1 MSERHTRDRSPT
13 PQRLELSVTT
23 FRTLLNF
30 ILCGALLGIVISTL
44 LLRSFIPWYNTPGQ
58 GVTQSICDYA
68 VVAKSNIDD
77 VIQGQLIGAL
87 IGAVAFLVIG
97 VVVHRRRGQL
107 PPGGT
112 GMQPPAAA
120 PH

>member
-1 MSERHTRDRSPT
+1 M
-13 PQRLELSVTT
+13 TT

-30 ILCGALLGIVISTL
+30 VLCGTLLGAAVATL

-68 VVAKSNIDD
+68 VVARSNIDD
-77 VIQGQLIGAL
+77 VIKGQLIGAI

-97 VVVHRRRGQL
+97 ILVHRRRRQL

-112 GMQPPAAA
+112 GTGVQPNTAAPPAA
-120 PH
+120 P